1 MLKKGDILQSES
13 AKYQLILQSNGK
25 LEIICE
31 GSVIWSPLKDS
42 DTGSVTRLYFKN
54 ESSLG
59 VYLGEESLVWTPEIG
74 QSNKYFQKL
83 ALENDGRLILYDNKS
98 EKIWESNSA
107 DKCRK
112 GKF

>member
-1 MLKKGDILQSES
+1 MLNKGDILQSES
-13 AKYQLILQSNGK
+13 AKYQLILQPNGK

-54 ESSLG
+54 KSSLG
-59 VYLGEESLVWTPEIG
+59 VYLGEESLVWTHEIG

-83 ALENDGRLILYDNKS
+83 VLENVKTFGSRTQLTNA
-98 EKIWESNSA
+98 EKVNFELLPHKN
-107 DKCRK
+107 
-112 GKF
+112 